1 MPSDPLLSSFVAA
14 SQGGLQQR
22 LAELYDS
29 LLNEPDEDAAQR
41 LRDELDRILLE
52 RIDATRKSQA

>member
-14 SQGGLQQR
+14 SKGGLQQR
-22 LAELYDS
+22 LAELYDA
-29 LLNEPDEDAAQR
+29 LLDAPDEDAAQK

-52 RIDATRKSQA
+52 RIDATRKGQA